1 MAEEVMAE
9 EQKGEQGI
17 LTRIIF
23 VLAFV
28 TVCLAFVHVIN
39 LDFERLGGH
48 GRGVMGLMVETKSNR
63 MAQCGAQMR
72 HA

>member
-1 MAEEVMAE
+1 MTE

-17 LTRIIF
+17 LTGIIF

-39 LDFERLGGH
+39 PDFERFGGH
-48 GRGVMGLMVETKSNR
+48 GRGVMGLMVETKSAESVTVWELTHRGLNLFL
-63 MAQCGAQMR
+63 
-72 HA
+72 

>member
-1 MAEEVMAE
+1 MAEEKNRNVMAE

-39 LDFERLGGH
+39 PDFERFGGH

-63 MAQCGAQMR
+63 GAQMR
-72 HA
+72 NA